1 VVALLMFVNQLFTN
15 NKCIVRT
22 RVPTNFSD
30 LDEGLSDILASNK
43 VVNNTDLSS
52 LFQHYG
58 ANNTIINNVLARV
71 SLNPPL
77 QLDDNPPDG
86 YIRIE
91 LPENHTSWIFTRNI
105 IYGIYQASNYTV
117 YRPINGTIPPFS
129 NNVYY
134 NLYGAQLLFEYQ

>member
-71 SLNPPL
+71 SLNPP
-77 QLDDNPPDG
+77 DG

-91 LPENHTSWIFTRNI
+91 LPENHTSWIFTCNI
-105 IYGIYQASNYTV
+105 IYDTYQASNHTV